1 MSGTL
6 KLIAAAIALGLLLL
20 LGYGIW
26 QWRGASD
33 RVATVEATAEGNARI
48 ETKQKAKTRSTLKRA
63 AEAGEL
69 REQDRAALD
78 ALFQR
83 LSKEAANA
91 PTAADDRYVLPDD
104 RLQLWRAAN
113 AGSGPD
119 RGAAAGQLDHA
130 PQAATAAGLGRDS
143 GAGGEPSSGGEG
155 LSRSGIA
162 DVPAPAV
169 PAAPNGGL

>member
-1 MSGTL
+1 MTGTV
-6 KLIAAAIALGLLLL
+6 KLIAAAVVLGLLLL
-20 LGYGIW
+20 VGYGIW
-26 QWRGASD
+26 QWGGASD
-33 RVATVEATAEGNARI
+33 RLANVEATADGNAHI
-48 ETKQKAKTRSTLKRA
+48 EAKQRAKTRSTLKRA

-113 AGSGPD
+113 AGGGPD
-119 RGAAAGQLDHA
+119 RGTAAGQPDHAPEATAAAGF
-130 PQAATAAGLGRDS
+130 GRDS
-143 GAGGEPSSGGEG
+143 GAGSESPRGGEG
-155 LSRSGIA
+155 LPRPGLA
-162 DVPAPAV
+162 DVSPPAV
-169 PAAPNGGL
+169 PAALNGGL